1 MYTVSW
7 FITHTAAVSI
17 KLTVVGPSNLLKE
30 RKRKLWSAD
39 EEKEK
44 KNNIIAADEMK
55 ET

>member
-7 FITHTAAVSI
+7 FITHTVAVSI
-17 KLTVVGPSNLLKE
+17 TLTVVGPSNLLKE

-44 KNNIIAADEMK
+44 KKNIIGCR
-55 ET
+55 